1 MFDNQALQSFEN
13 AEKLRDAEGN
23 VRALIVPGEFG
34 PTVLA
39 FTAAGQLAGAAAF
52 GDDGELSLSLVDR
65 REEIRAALKLLP
77 DGSAVLA
84 TVVDAVPTRAVDLND
99 LLDAP
104 PVIRAAV
111 PTVN

>member
-1 MFDNQALQSFEN
+1 MFDNQALKSFEN
-13 AEKLRDAEGN
+13 AEKVCDADGT

-77 DGSAVLA
+77 GGSAVIV
-84 TVVDAVPTRAVDLND
+84 TVVDGEPTRCVDLDDLLAVPA
-99 LLDAP
+99 
-104 PVIRAAV
+104 VIRAAV